1 MLKPAM
7 SNSAHPVWAFGRLCT
22 ILIALLVILYTSAT
36 MFDATEIYTIILVMI
51 GGASIEGASTAF
63 GKPANHPVW
72 GFARLVV
79 VMLTLSITL
88 FLTASN
94 FDKTEVQTI
103 IITFLVA
110 AGVESATSIVRKF
123 QSKAE
128 DS

>member
-7 SNSAHPVWAFGRLCT
+7 RNSAHPIWGFGRLCT
-22 ILIALLVILYTSAT
+22 ILVALVVILYTSAT
-36 MFDATEIYTIILVMI
+36 MFDANEIYTIILVMI
-51 GGASIEGASTAF
+51 GGASVEGASAAF

-88 FLTASN
+88 FLTATN
-94 FDKTEVQTI
+94 FDKTEVQAI
-103 IITFLVA
+103 IILFLVA
-110 AGVESATSIVRKF
+110 AGVESTTGIVRKF
-123 QSKAE
+123 QNKAG